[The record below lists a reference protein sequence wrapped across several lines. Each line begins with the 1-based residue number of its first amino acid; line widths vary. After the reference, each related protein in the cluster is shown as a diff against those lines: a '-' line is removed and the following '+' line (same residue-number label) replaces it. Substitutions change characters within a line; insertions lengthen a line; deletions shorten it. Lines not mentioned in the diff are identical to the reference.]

1 MAEAAIPRAVAQQ
14 AVEWMVELQSPDATP
29 DLKNQWQQWR
39 AADPVHEQAWQRI
52 EAVNG
57 RLGAMAGPDTL
68 NFAKAALAPQRSA
81 RRRQMVKSLVV
92 LVVAGGAAWTG
103 YRQTSWREVLAGQR
117 TGVGERRTIDLD
129 DGTQVV
135 MNASTVLDIRFGSS
149 ERRLRLIAGEILV
162 QSGQAG
168 GGRPLLVE
176 TPHGLA
182 TALGTR
188 FSVRLD
194 AEGPTRV
201 GVYEGAVRLAPVD
214 GQRSLVLQAGQKS
227 SFDRQHIGEPRPARE
242 DSDAA
247 WVDGVLVAR
256 DMRLDDF
263 LQELGR
269 YSVHPLSCDD
279 DVAALR
285 LSGAYPLADIA
296 KVLDNVA
303 GLLSLQVQT
312 VSRLWGWRAA
322 SYRLVRAE
330 PKK

>member
-1 MAEAAIPRAVAQQ
+1 
-14 AVEWMVELQSPDATP
+14 MVELQSPDASP
-29 DLKNQWQQWR
+29 DLKQQWQQWL

-68 NFAKAALAPQRSA
+68 DFAKAALAPQGSA
-81 RRRQMVKSLVV
+81 RRRHMVKSLVV

-103 YRQTSWREVLAGQR
+103 YRQTSWREVLADQR
-117 TGVGERRTIDLD
+117 TGVGERRTIDLE
-129 DGTQVV
+129 DGTRLV
-135 MNASTVLDIRFGSS
+135 MNASTMLDVRFGSS

-162 QSGQAG
+162 QSGNAG

-194 AEGPTRV
+194 ADGPTQV
-201 GVYEGAVRLAPVD
+201 GVYDGAVRLAPVD

-227 SFDRQHIGEPRPARE
+227 SFDSQHIGDAQPARE

-256 DMRLDDF
+256 DMRLDHF

-279 DVAALR
+279 NVAGLR
-285 LSGAYPLADIA
+285 LSGAYPLGDIA

-303 GLLSLQVQT
+303 GLLSLQVHS
-312 VSRLWGWRAA
+312 VSRLWGLRAA
-322 SYRLVRAE
+322 SYRLVRAA